1 MGTKTSFPALKPAQL
16 MAVLQ
21 REPLAYEIVRQ
32 RGSHRRLRSRNGH
45 PDIGFSFHGGITLPP
60 GLVRKVL
67 VGDVGLS
74 EDVARSLL

>member
-1 MGTKTSFPALKPAQL
+1 MAL
-16 MAVLQ
+16 LQ

-45 PDIGFSFHGGITLPP
+45 PDIGFSFHTSVTIPG
-60 GLVRKVL
+60 GLVRKLL

-74 EDVARSLL
+74 EDEARSLL